1 MIKKVALYT
10 AGLAVLMTT
19 SCQDHS
25 NLYDSDYASAKKQLE
40 YAESFPVQNID
51 PTQDWNL
58 FTTADVQVTV
68 NEDWGETYTVK
79 VYTANPLD
87 ETSGALLLAKGEV
100 KSGETFS
107 TKIDVAKAQD
117 VVWVA
122 RVDSHNRRLAKPIY
136 ISNGKIEASFGSSTT
151 RSVDTRADD
160 SFEYQAAPYTDDQV
174 QALIANGTDL
184 TTVAA
189 GTTLEEGV
197 YYIPKEAKVDWNW
210 YMHANQDVWG
220 TLKVFVLG
228 EVTMSGDQKKIE
240 QYSQLYVAKGGVFN
254 LNAYVDLNNCGQF
267 HVLPGGTLKG
277 TGSLTFSN
285 GTEDETIYLGGK
297 VDIDFINGNIHSKIY
312 NADTLNLKSMVGSDG
327 VWYNAGKIT
336 TGSINTGTIINAC
349 SLLCTGDVTLSNL
362 TLSDNAQFVCEGTL
376 NANQGNWNLG
386 HNSLLQAKGETK
398 INKAQFIGPSSD
410 DYALMDLNNI
420 TYWNYWY
427 GDGGYVTNNIWF
439 VYNTCYSDW
448 FLSHA
453 INGLDSEAT
462 GNGNATA
469 SKPGETNF
477 ISYSDANA
485 LGSCAIVSIER
496 EDGPEEDDSYDY
508 CYYAYEDLGSIGD
521 FDFNDVVLR
530 VSKTETEYQYK
541 VEIVAA
547 GGMLP
552 VAVYFEGAVLWD
564 DIHGANGYNDSN
576 VINVGAKKNTN
587 YPSATITSTKQE
599 AFNQLSTL
607 IISVSE
613 ANSTNLT
620 LEPLTVNPITEM
632 GAAPQCLI
640 IPAGWSWPTENTNL
654 TWVHGVEGHSF
665 AEWVQDKTKA
675 TDWYKYISEDYESY
689 VITPAK

>member
-1 MIKKVALYT
+1 
-10 AGLAVLMTT
+10 MTT

-107 TKIDVAKAQD
+107 TKIDVAKAQN

-122 RVDSHNRRLAKPIY
+122 RVDSHNRRLVDVVS
-136 ISNGKIEASFGSSTT
+136 ISNGVAKAYFGETS
-151 RSVDTRADD
+151 TRAGEGDYVTNVTQ
-160 SFEYQAAPYTDDQV
+160 EAPYTNAEINEMIQGGKLLSEATSDD
-174 QALIANGTDL
+174 
-184 TTVAA
+184 
-189 GTTLEEGV
+189 
-197 YYIPKEAKVDWNW
+197 
-210 YMHANQDVWG
+210 
-220 TLKVFVLG
+220 
-228 EVTMSGDQKKIE
+228 
-240 QYSQLYVAKGGVFN
+240 LYAGGVF
-254 LNAYVDLNNCGQF
+254 YVPEGETFDLNSSYYADSDSATDDYRTKIVIAGTLNFGANASIGGNEIEIIVANNGTLNIPSGSKLNNSRGGRFVALYGSTITGQGEMT
-267 HVLPGGTLKG
+267 LCNGSKLNDYNAGTITLRYINNNGGTLYNAGIITSTNLVGSESTLINDGKIEVRGLGNKNLTIKNLVNNCYIECDSATITNATLAANTQLYCKEALLTGSGEWTLGDQTLVYVGDNGVGYYEQNNTSIAGPENGYASLILNTDNFNINYDGYPDIKKGYIINNVYVEISNQSAGSKVTELFNGGPWSSVKKG
-277 TGSLTFSN
+277 TG
-285 GTEDETIYLGGK
+285 GTMLATIGESPY
-297 VDIDFINGNIHSKIY
+297 Y
-312 NADTLNLKSMVGSDG
+312 N
-327 VWYNAGKIT
+327 
-336 TGSINTGTIINAC
+336 
-349 SLLCTGDVTLSNL
+349 
-362 TLSDNAQFVCEGTL
+362 
-376 NANQGNWNLG
+376 
-386 HNSLLQAKGETK
+386 
-398 INKAQFIGPSSD
+398 P
-410 DYALMDLNNI
+410 
-420 TYWNYWY
+420 
-427 GDGGYVTNNIWF
+427 
-439 VYNTCYSDW
+439 
-448 FLSHA
+448 
-453 INGLDSEAT
+453 EA
-462 GNGNATA
+462 
-469 SKPGETNF
+469 S
-477 ISYSDANA
+477 
-485 LGSCAIVSIER
+485 SCAQVVSVPV
-496 EDGPEEDDSYDY
+496 DNGGDTDDDEYDY

-552 VAVYFEGAVLWD
+552 VAVYFEGTELWD
-564 DIHGANGYNDSN
+564 DIHGANGFNDSN
-576 VINVGAKKNTN
+576 VINVGAKKKSN
-587 YPSATITSTKQE
+587 YPTTYITSTKQE

-613 ANSTNLT
+613 SNSTNLT

-640 IPAGWSWPTENTNL
+640 IPAGWGWPTEYTNL
-654 TWVHGVEGHSF
+654 TWVHSVEGHSF
-665 AEWVQDKTKA
+665 AEWAQDKTKA

>member
-1 MIKKVALYT
+1 
-10 AGLAVLMTT
+10 
-19 SCQDHS
+19 
-25 NLYDSDYASAKKQLE
+25 
-40 YAESFPVQNID
+40 
-51 PTQDWNL
+51 
-58 FTTADVQVTV
+58 
-68 NEDWGETYTVK
+68 
-79 VYTANPLD
+79 
-87 ETSGALLLAKGEV
+87 
-100 KSGETFS
+100 
-107 TKIDVAKAQD
+107 
-117 VVWVA
+117 
-122 RVDSHNRRLAKPIY
+122 
-136 ISNGKIEASFGSSTT
+136 
-151 RSVDTRADD
+151 
-160 SFEYQAAPYTDDQV
+160 
-174 QALIANGTDL
+174 
-184 TTVAA
+184 
-189 GTTLEEGV
+189 
-197 YYIPKEAKVDWNW
+197 
-210 YMHANQDVWG
+210 
-220 TLKVFVLG
+220 VLG
-228 EVTMSGDQKKIE
+228 EVTLSEDAKIE

-267 HVLPGGTLKG
+267 HVLPDGTLKG

-285 GTEDETIYLGGK
+285 GTEDETIYLGGT
-297 VDIDFINGNIHSKIY
+297 VDVDFINGNIHSKIY
-312 NADTLNLKSMVGSDG
+312 NAGTLNLNSMVGSDG

-349 SLLCTGDVTLSNL
+349 SLLCTGDVSLSNL
-362 TLSDNAQFVCEGTL
+362 TLSDNAQFVCEGEENTL

-386 HNSLLQAKGETK
+386 HNSLLQAQGNVSV
-398 INKAQFIGPSSD
+398 NKAQFIGPED
-410 DYALMDLNNI
+410 GDYALLDFNKI
-420 TYWNYWY
+420 AYWNYNSHSW
-427 GDGGYVTNNIWF
+427 DFFGGYVINNIYFCYKEITGNNSTYYNVTNSVLNETDEWF
-439 VYNTCYSDW
+439 DRETR
-448 FLSHA
+448 
-453 INGLDSEAT
+453 T
-462 GNGNATA
+462 GNGNAVQTTVSEA
-469 SKPGETNF
+469 NF
-477 ISYSDANA
+477 YSDANA
-485 LGSCAIVSIER
+485 LGSCAIASIEPG
-496 EDGPEEDDSYDY
+496 DGPEVEDSYDN
-508 CYYAYEDLGSIGD
+508 CYYAYDDLGSISD
-521 FDFNDVVLR
+521 YDFNDVVLR

>member
-1 MIKKVALYT
+1 
-10 AGLAVLMTT
+10 
-19 SCQDHS
+19 
-25 NLYDSDYASAKKQLE
+25 
-40 YAESFPVQNID
+40 
-51 PTQDWNL
+51 
-58 FTTADVQVTV
+58 
-68 NEDWGETYTVK
+68 
-79 VYTANPLD
+79 
-87 ETSGALLLAKGEV
+87 
-100 KSGETFS
+100 
-107 TKIDVAKAQD
+107 
-117 VVWVA
+117 
-122 RVDSHNRRLAKPIY
+122 
-136 ISNGKIEASFGSSTT
+136 
-151 RSVDTRADD
+151 
-160 SFEYQAAPYTDDQV
+160 
-174 QALIANGTDL
+174 
-184 TTVAA
+184 
-189 GTTLEEGV
+189 
-197 YYIPKEAKVDWNW
+197 
-210 YMHANQDVWG
+210 
-220 TLKVFVLG
+220 
-228 EVTMSGDQKKIE
+228 
-240 QYSQLYVAKGGVFN
+240 
-254 LNAYVDLNNCGQF
+254 
-267 HVLPGGTLKG
+267 
-277 TGSLTFSN
+277 
-285 GTEDETIYLGGK
+285 
-297 VDIDFINGNIHSKIY
+297 
-312 NADTLNLKSMVGSDG
+312 
-327 VWYNAGKIT
+327 
-336 TGSINTGTIINAC
+336 
-349 SLLCTGDVTLSNL
+349 
-362 TLSDNAQFVCEGTL
+362 
-376 NANQGNWNLG
+376 
-386 HNSLLQAKGETK
+386 
-398 INKAQFIGPSSD
+398 
-410 DYALMDLNNI
+410 
-420 TYWNYWY
+420 
-427 GDGGYVTNNIWF
+427 
-439 VYNTCYSDW
+439 
-448 FLSHA
+448 
-453 INGLDSEAT
+453 LDSEAT

>member
-1 MIKKVALYT
+1 
-10 AGLAVLMTT
+10 MTT

-151 RSVDTRADD
+151 RSVETRADD
-160 SFEYQAAPYTDDQV
+160 SFDYQDAPPYTDAQV
-174 QALIANGTDL
+174 QELIANGTDL

-210 YMHANQDVWG
+210 YMHANQNVWG

-228 EVTMSGDQKKIE
+228 EVTLSEDAKIE

-267 HVLPGGTLKG
+267 HVLPGGTLQG

-285 GTEDETIYLGGK
+285 GTEDETIYLGGT

-312 NADTLNLKSMVGSDG
+312 NAGTLNLKSMVGSDG

-386 HNSLLQAKGETK
+386 HNSLLQAKGK
-398 INKAQFIGPSSD
+398 IRVNNAQFIGPKD
-410 DYALMDLNNI
+410 GDYALLDLNTI
-420 TYWNYWY
+420 TYWNFYPER
-427 GDGGYVTNNIWF
+427 GGYVINNI
-439 VYNTCYSDW
+439 YLCYKAIQPDSDQDTNW
-448 FLSHA
+448 NL
-453 INGLDSEAT
+453 NYGVLNEAFT
-462 GNGNATA
+462 WVAKEGNGNAVQTTVSEA
-469 SKPGETNF
+469 NF
-477 ISYSDANA
+477 YSDANA
-485 LGSCAIVSIER
+485 LGSCAIASIEPG
-496 EDGPEEDDSYDY
+496 EGPEVEDSYDY

-552 VAVYFEGAVLWD
+552 VAVYFEGALLWD
-564 DIHGANGYNDSN
+564 DIHGANGFNDSN
-576 VINVGAKKNTN
+576 VINVGAKKNSN
-587 YPSATITSTKQE
+587 YPTTYITSTKQE

-613 ANSTNLT
+613 SNSTNLT

-640 IPAGWSWPTENTNL
+640 IPAGWGWPTEYTNL
-654 TWVHGVEGHSF
+654 TWVHSVEGHSF
-665 AEWVQDKTKA
+665 AEWAQDKTKA